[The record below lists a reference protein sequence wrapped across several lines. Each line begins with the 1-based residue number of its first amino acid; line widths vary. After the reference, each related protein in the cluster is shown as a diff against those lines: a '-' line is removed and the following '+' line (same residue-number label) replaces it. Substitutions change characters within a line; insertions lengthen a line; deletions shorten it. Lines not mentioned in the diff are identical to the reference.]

1 MSEALGVGG
10 HVAFDGQYVT
20 ITRKGFLARATV
32 GKGEKRLH
40 VSQIGAIQWK
50 PAGPI
55 MNGFI
60 QFTLPGGNERLSHFG
75 SQTSSAGKD
84 ENSVVFDKKRQP
96 EFEALRSDVEAA
108 IVQHHAPKPSGA
120 PAAESLADE
129 LTKLAALRDRGV
141 LSPQEFEQQKARLLG

>member
-1 MSEALGVGG
+1 MTESFTPAGHEARGRG
-10 HVAFDGQYVT
+10 HVQRHRTALCHDAHT
-20 ITRKGFLARATV
+20 NK
-32 GKGEKRLH
+32 
-40 VSQIGAIQWK
+40 WK